1 MIAREMLP
9 DMFLFIEA
17 RWMEVK
23 GGVVH
28 VHRCAL
34 RSKILKGNVQRK
46 WNGTKVI
53 LLSKFDPF

>member
-1 MIAREMLP
+1 MIVREMLP

-17 RWMEVK
+17 RRMEVK

-34 RSKILKGNVQRK
+34 RSKIFKGNVTSEIGK
-46 WNGTKVI
+46 HENGTI
-53 LLSKFDPF
+53 G